1 MRCLQS
7 SVNARR
13 GTQASY
19 KNSRSAFDSAN
30 EFDNELDAHYHAY
43 GRAVL
48 PLQKQLRGLQAQD
61 DAEQRRRD
69 AQFPQDKTSFQA
81 IINKDTKVCTREFN
95 ASHAT
100 MGFRKGWSD

>member
-1 MRCLQS
+1 MRCLRCS
-7 SVNARR
+7 TNARR
-13 GTQASY
+13 GTQAFY